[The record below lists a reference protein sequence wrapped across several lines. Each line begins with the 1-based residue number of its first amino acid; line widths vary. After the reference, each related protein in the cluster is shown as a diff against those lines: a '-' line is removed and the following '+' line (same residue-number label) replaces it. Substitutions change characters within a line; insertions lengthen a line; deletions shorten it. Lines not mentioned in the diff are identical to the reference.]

1 MFCMLLLSA
10 ETSREAGA
18 GLMGFGTTLALAIG
32 TGMDNFAVGAS
43 YGCRG
48 RRVPHVCDVFF

>member
-1 MFCMLLLSA
+1 MLQILSA